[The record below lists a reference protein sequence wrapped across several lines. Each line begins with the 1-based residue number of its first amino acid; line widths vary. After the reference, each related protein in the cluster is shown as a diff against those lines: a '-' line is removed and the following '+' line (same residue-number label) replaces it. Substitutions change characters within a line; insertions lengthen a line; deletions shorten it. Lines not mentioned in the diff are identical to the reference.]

1 VKAAASGCHD
11 RRGGSQSR
19 DDLLPTC
26 AMPTIILSQ
35 AWSILEIPHYRLTS
49 AATQL
54 AWSFRALRMRAISQ
68 HHTVTVTFTNSHVYT
83 VWTDRNDNSS
93 SDSGEV
99 HTTDLSGA
107 YPGVQLDS
115 TTNPVFN
122 PTGTVTNLPTMTLT
136 NPSGAKTL
144 TMNILGDITI
154 Q

>member
-1 VKAAASGCHD
+1 MTRA
-11 RRGGSQSR
+11 QSITR
-19 DDLLPTC
+19 VAGFTLIELMVTV
-26 AMPTIILSQ
+26 AIIGLV
-35 AWSILEIPHYRLTS
+35 ARVATVNMIREIPRYRLTS

-68 HHTVTVTFTNSHVYT
+68 HHMVTVTFTNSHVYT
-83 VWTDRNDNSS
+83 VWTDRNDNGS

-99 HTTDLSGA
+99 QTTDFSGA

-122 PTGTVTNLPTMTLT
+122 PTGTVTNLPTITLT
-136 NPSGAKTL
+136 NPSGTKTL